1 MRNKLYI
8 FKTVLFSCLLVGL
21 FGLAATSAS
30 AMGAELLG
38 DNNKDKVGKK
48 ASEHVSVSEA
58 YKSNLSL
65 DAGFR
70 FSGVVKP
77 QFNLTP
83 ANVPNLKATFIY
95 KQGNATYQIPYS
107 VDVPQ
112 QPTMN
117 YHRVQITFPFKKG

>member
-1 MRNKLYI
+1 MKNKLYI
-8 FKTVLFSCLLVGL
+8 FKTVIFSCLLVGMI
-21 FGLAATSAS
+21 GLAATSAF
-30 AMGAELLG
+30 AMGAELPG
-38 DNNKDKVGKK
+38 DNNKDKVKK
-48 ASEHVSVSEA
+48 ASEHVTVSEA

-70 FSGVVKP
+70 FSGVVNP

-83 ANVPNLKATFIY
+83 APVANLKATFIY

-107 VDVPQ
+107 VEVPQ

-117 YHRVQITFPFKKG
+117 YHRIQFSFPFKKG